1 MNAKLLPD
9 RAKNA
14 GEGQSMEENGYGM
27 TEQKH
32 QRTGIYIRRKDKTES
47 VVYAGID
54 GFRLLASV
62 MVIAIHTAPLAGLS
76 GNLDFILTYCLG
88 RVAVPFFLM
97 TTGYF
102 MLGAWKLSGC
112 TEDEKVIRSMKKALF
127 LYAAAFVFYLP
138 VNFYTGVV
146 PKSAG
151 RFLQM
156 IIFDG
161 GFYHLW
167 YFPAV
172 ILGCIIIVA
181 LMKRF
186 SVQAVFAIAVLL
198 YVIGAGGDIYYGV
211 VNRIPVLEHLYK
223 MIFTV
228 SSYTRNGVFYAPVFL
243 TLGMMMRDNTGED
256 GKRKTHKGMTGLVIG
271 LSVSLLLMFAE
282 GYFTYSH
289 NLQRHNSMYLCLIPV
304 MYFLFRLLLLV
315 TGKAPGWARNVS
327 MLVYIIHP
335 AVRIGLRGA
344 AGAAGVTGLL
354 ETNTL
359 VQFLCVAV
367 ISFAAAAVF
376 TYIYYCLKREHIEKD
391 RADGP
396 H

>member
-14 GEGQSMEENGYGM
+14 GEGQSMEENGYRM
-27 TEQKH
+27 TGQKH
-32 QRTGIYIRRKDKTES
+32 QRTGAYIRRKDKTES

-167 YFPAV
+167 YFPA
-172 ILGCIIIVA
+172 
-181 LMKRF
+181 
-186 SVQAVFAIAVLL
+186 
-198 YVIGAGGDIYYGV
+198 
-211 VNRIPVLEHLYK
+211 
-223 MIFTV
+223 
-228 SSYTRNGVFYAPVFL
+228 
-243 TLGMMMRDNTGED
+243 
-256 GKRKTHKGMTGLVIG
+256 
-271 LSVSLLLMFAE
+271 
-282 GYFTYSH
+282 
-289 NLQRHNSMYLCLIPV
+289 
-304 MYFLFRLLLLV
+304 
-315 TGKAPGWARNVS
+315 
-327 MLVYIIHP
+327 
-335 AVRIGLRGA
+335 
-344 AGAAGVTGLL
+344 
-354 ETNTL
+354 
-359 VQFLCVAV
+359 
-367 ISFAAAAVF
+367 
-376 TYIYYCLKREHIEKD
+376 
-391 RADGP
+391 
-396 H
+396 